1 VSGSKKKKIS
11 EPLKDSTQSLLGDK
25 KKKAASVPA
34 EPIGISLK
42 FKRYI
47 FDKTMAQ

>member
-1 VSGSKKKKIS
+1 MLS
-11 EPLKDSTQSLLGDK
+11 DK
-25 KKKAASVPA
+25 KKKTATAPS
-34 EPIGISLK
+34 EPIGITLK